1 MNKVKDYGFTGSF
14 FTEDIKR
21 LAYIDNDKI
30 HDIDVIDYSDK
41 NKAEVLREYLKSVP
55 NDELYITEAYISDTE
70 YPIDKYCLYDIP
82 NRKLPLIPV
91 DKVLERENKIM
102 EDAGFVNVNKYVDYE
117 YKTAFIY
124 PNEIGK
130 EVIDMMN
137 KRVLACDK
145 ELQEEKEI
153 ELD

>member
-14 FTEDIKR
+14 FTEDIKGIID
-21 LAYIDNDKI
+21 IDNDKI
-30 HDIDVIDYSDK
+30 HDIDVIDYLDK
-41 NKAEVLREYLKSVP
+41 NKAEVLKEYLKNIP
-55 NDELYITEAYISDTE
+55 NDELYIIEAYISEDE
-70 YPIDKYCLYDIP
+70 FPKDKYHLYEFEQSE
-82 NRKLPLIPV
+82 LPLIPV

-102 EDAGFVNVNKYVDYE
+102 EDAGFVNVNNYVDYE

-130 EVIDMMN
+130 KVIDIMN
-137 KRVLACDK
+137 ERVLEWDK
-145 ELQEEKEI
+145 ELKEEKEI